1 MGQVDLLFRLQQ
13 IDDEIRSDKK
23 RLGEVVRRQTESDEL
38 LVARRRAERAESEL
52 QTKRTLRT
60 DLNLELNT
68 LLSKVKR
75 SEDRLYSG
83 TVKNPKELS
92 DLQQELDSL
101 GRRREVLEDEV
112 LEAMINLEEA
122 QEEESEASE
131 SLSAIEADWE
141 ESQQNL
147 AKEQDELVRHINE
160 LTAMR
165 KQQLELVT
173 PKSLALYE
181 NTVRRVS
188 LMAVV
193 NLRNGRCAGCQV
205 SVPSN
210 LIKAVDEG
218 ELVHCDSCGRILCPV

>member
-23 RLGEVVRRQTESDEL
+23 RLGEVVRLQTESDEL
-38 LVARRRAERAESEL
+38 LVARRRAEKAESEL

-60 DLNLELNT
+60 DLNLELNS
-68 LLSKVKR
+68 LLSKAKR

-101 GRRREVLEDEV
+101 GRRREALEDEV
-112 LEAMINLEEA
+112 LEAMIDLEEA

-147 AKEQDELVRHINE
+147 AKEQDELVLHINE

-165 KQQLELVT
+165 KHQLESIT

-193 NLRNGRCAGCQV
+193 NLRNGRCGGCQV
-205 SVPSN
+205 RVPSN
-210 LIKAVDEG
+210 LIKVVDEG
-218 ELVHCDSCGRILCPV
+218 QLVHCDTCGRILCPV